1 MAEDVKLPKRLRTI
15 GELNEANEYILHQ
28 LREGKLDGKLA
39 DGMNT
44 AVKAGVYLNVK
55 LRMDAFKILAQTRMK
70 KIDMPFDL
78 LPSGLLSEPEVGLT
92 KQSR

>member
-1 MAEDVKLPKRLRTI
+1 MAEDIKLPKKLRTI
-15 GELNEANEYILHQ
+15 SELNEANEYIFHQ
-28 LREGKLDGKLA
+28 QREGRLDSKLA

-44 AVKAGVYLNVK
+44 AVKAGIYLNVK

-78 LPSGLLSEPEVGLT
+78 LPSGLLPEPEAGLT
-92 KQSR
+92 KK